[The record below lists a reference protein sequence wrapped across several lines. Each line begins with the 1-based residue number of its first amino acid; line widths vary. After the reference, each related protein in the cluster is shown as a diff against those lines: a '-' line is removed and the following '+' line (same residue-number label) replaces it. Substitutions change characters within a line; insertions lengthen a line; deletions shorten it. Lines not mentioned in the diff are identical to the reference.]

1 MLHAVTDVTF
11 DDIINDFGTY
21 ADLLLEHKVLGFAA
35 PLYLDIHQH
44 AEILRLL
51 YTHGVCTSYPIQNS
65 VGMWTNNTGVNHHPS
80 TSLKDGDDPLELAKR
95 NYHADTVETKRPESV
110 ITMSMHTYSKAVYG
124 NRPGYEELAKWEGL
138 TVYFDMQ
145 DLYQKCPHKD
155 YLETLDLQ
163 HPPLPGT
170 EVEIHPALRTH
181 PITGKTSLC
190 LSNSNCVP
198 VGCEFNTV
206 PRYDGQERTFNP
218 NTKAYDYFKEGD
230 LPQEFVEY
238 MAWFKGELNKE
249 ENRHWWHWE
258 EGHFIIW
265 DNRCTYHSFSGY
277 EFGPTRVFDKGMV
290 GHEGV
295 WYGEKPQ
302 EFIDEDARAEPG
314 PEAFGH
320 VAWVPIDVTEW
331 EAGPTNKIHKVDGDR
346 HDYGPRTERDVAIVG
361 APVEFGDGTK
371 MTHATVQEQV
381 PYKRSPIQETYD
393 D

>member
-1 MLHAVTDVTF
+1 
-11 DDIINDFGTY
+11 
-21 ADLLLEHKVLGFAA
+21 
-35 PLYLDIHQH
+35 
-44 AEILRLL
+44 
-51 YTHGVCTSYPIQNS
+51 
-65 VGMWTNNTGVNHHPS
+65 
-80 TSLKDGDDPLELAKR
+80 
-95 NYHADTVETKRPESV
+95 
-110 ITMSMHTYSKAVYG
+110 MSMHTYSKAVYG

-218 NTKAYDYFKEGD
+218 NTKEYDYFKEGD